1 MINGGFGETHVN
13 ALLSALNI
21 PGITQ
26 KSLKNREREV
36 SQHIEDMAVQSC
48 TKNLKEEARL

>member
-26 KSLKNREREV
+26 KSLNNREREV
-36 SQHIEDMAVQSC
+36 SQHLEDMAVESC
-48 TKNLKEEARL
+48 TTNLKEEARL